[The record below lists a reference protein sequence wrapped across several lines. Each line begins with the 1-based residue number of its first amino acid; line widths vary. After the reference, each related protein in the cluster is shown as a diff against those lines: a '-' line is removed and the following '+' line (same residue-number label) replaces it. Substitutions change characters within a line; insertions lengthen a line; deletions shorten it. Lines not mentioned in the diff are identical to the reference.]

1 MMKHSIHHPIT
12 RRRGSLVLIA
22 LVCLIVG
29 MSVLVS
35 SAHRALLV
43 QRQTERFTA
52 LRQCQW
58 LLDAG
63 INRAVVA
70 IQNDAEYDGE
80 SWQLDQPLP
89 GRRTGRVTIAVQAS
103 ESAKGSS
110 RIQVTAVVETRNS
123 PVGRGQIRRSH
134 SFHLPVSDNHAQD
147 SQ

>member
-1 MMKHSIHHPIT
+1 MMKRHLHRPIT

-63 INRAVVA
+63 INRALVA
-70 IQNDAEYDGE
+70 IENDADYDGE
-80 SWQLDQPLP
+80 TWQLDQPLP
-89 GRRTGRVTIAVQAS
+89 GRRTGQVTIAVQDSDS
-103 ESAKGSS
+103 ENGPQ
-110 RIQVTAVVETRNS
+110 RIQVTAVVEPMNS
-123 PVGRGQIRRSH
+123 PVGRGQMRRSH
-134 SFHLPVSDNHAQD
+134 SFRLPVSDNHAQD